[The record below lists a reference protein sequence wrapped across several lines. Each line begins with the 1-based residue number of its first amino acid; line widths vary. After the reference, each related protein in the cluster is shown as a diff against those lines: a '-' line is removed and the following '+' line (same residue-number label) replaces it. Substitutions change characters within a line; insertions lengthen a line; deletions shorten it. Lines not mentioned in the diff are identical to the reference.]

1 MENEPKYETITVKA
15 KDYEEMLTIALK
27 YFNVEKVSF
36 FKKGNEKYYVI
47 YYSTPKPELYGEKTL
62 KKSI

>member
-1 MENEPKYETITVKA
+1 MEKEPKYETITVKD
-15 KDYEEMLTIALK
+15 KYYEDMLCIALK
-27 YFNVEKVSF
+27 YFNIEKVSG

-47 YYSTPKPELYGEKTL
+47 HYSTPKPELYDIKTL